1 VAPPAA
7 AADSPDRSARRPKA
21 DKPDAS
27 EPTAPPR
34 KWVAAKPKPPKR
46 PPIGPVPTDFLPGP
60 PSPTI
65 HVQGPDSAV
74 GEVHVNAVLMNGDL
88 SLVPADDPDPGFQ
101 SRESSTRHHDDMA
114 LDGDMRILDL
124 APPITID
131 AGTSTVKAGLAHLPA
146 PSCVFATMV
155 GRPKK
160 QRAILEAGPTTET
173 YIGDAAQQRRGVL
186 AMTWP
191 MECGRVTNW
200 EDMALVWDHLFTH
213 ELRLNP
219 EDHPLLLTDAPL
231 GDPRHRQLMAEVLF
245 ETFQVPALYIAD
257 TGCLSVLAAGHVTG
271 LAVSSGQGATHAV
284 PVYEG
289 HTLLPAVRPLP
300 VAGKDLTEHMA
311 RLLRDSQLPC
321 NVSGL
326 DITALK
332 AIVCYVAEAFDT
344 EMRKPREEVGLEY
357 TLPDG
362 NVVEIGDARF
372 RCPEA
377 LFQPGLLGVPHGG
390 LPSTVIEAV
399 ECCDPDLRGQLY
411 SHLVLSG
418 GNTLYPGLERRLA
431 ADLTDRVSGVNVAV
445 EAHPERLYFPWVGG
459 AIAATSAAMATRW
472 IVEDEYREF
481 GPNIV
486 PRKCM

>member
-1 VAPPAA
+1 
-7 AADSPDRSARRPKA
+7 
-21 DKPDAS
+21 
-27 EPTAPPR
+27 
-34 KWVAAKPKPPKR
+34 
-46 PPIGPVPTDFLPGP
+46 
-60 PSPTI
+60 
-65 HVQGPDSAV
+65 
-74 GEVHVNAVLMNGDL
+74 
-88 SLVPADDPDPGFQ
+88 
-101 SRESSTRHHDDMA
+101 
-114 LDGDMRILDL
+114 
-124 APPITID
+124 
-131 AGTSTVKAGLAHLPA
+131 
-146 PSCVFATMV
+146 
-155 GRPKK
+155 
-160 QRAILEAGPTTET
+160 
-173 YIGDAAQQRRGVL
+173 
-186 AMTWP
+186 
-191 MECGRVTNW
+191 
-200 EDMALVWDHLFTH
+200 
-213 ELRLNP
+213 
-219 EDHPLLLTDAPL
+219 
-231 GDPRHRQLMAEVLF
+231 
-245 ETFQVPALYIAD
+245 
-257 TGCLSVLAAGHVTG
+257 
-271 LAVSSGQGATHAV
+271 
-284 PVYEG
+284 
-289 HTLLPAVRPLP
+289 
-300 VAGKDLTEHMA
+300 MA

-399 ECCDPDLRGQLY
+399 EYCDPDLRGQLY

-431 ADLTDRVSGVNVAV
+431 ADLTDRVSGVNVGV

-481 GPNIV
+481 GPTSFRANACDRPHRDQTGPPHLSA
-486 PRKCM
+486 PRVYAILSSPLYPEYLVTTLPLPFYDFGFLLWYYP